1 MLLEVGIIAVRSL
14 VVVLVTAYVGIWAID
29 KF

>member
-14 VVVLVTAYVGIWAID
+14 IIVLIVAYVGIWAID

>member
-14 VVVLVTAYVGIWAID
+14 VVVLVAAYVGIWAID